1 MGGRGETSDQKIRA
15 TQDQLRLARITQDV
29 SSVDDDRANVQKLI
43 KKVNFSLKASC
54 LFFANRHSQ
63 QKFVEGILWF
73 NFRI

>member
-43 KKVNFSLKASC
+43 KKGVKTVSFIRVVLTSFLPT
-54 LFFANRHSQ
+54 L
-63 QKFVEGILWF
+63 
-73 NFRI
+73 